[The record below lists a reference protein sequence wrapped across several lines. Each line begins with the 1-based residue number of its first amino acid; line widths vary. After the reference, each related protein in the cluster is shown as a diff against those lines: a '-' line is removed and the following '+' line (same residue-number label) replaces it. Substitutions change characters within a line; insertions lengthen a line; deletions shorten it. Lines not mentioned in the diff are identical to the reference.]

1 MVSGNPTEWLSFRL
15 VVLSAK
21 LPQRASASLSKAQ
34 GILLTEWRVI
44 ALLGEGGP
52 SMVSHL
58 SRRTATDKS

>member
-21 LPQRASASLSKAQ
+21 LSRRASASLSEAQ
-34 GILLTEWRVI
+34 GILLTGWRVI

-52 SMVSHL
+52 TKVGDL
-58 SRRTATDKS
+58 SRRTATDKG